1 VVTLYCSGESVLGSL
16 YSETPIE
23 EFVGKFSFLL
33 KNEILF
39 IGWVAHSPV
48 TVMTIL
54 THLLD
59 LNNTVLQKIKWKEA

>member
-1 VVTLYCSGESVLGSL
+1 MLYCSGESVLGSF

-39 IGWVAHSPV
+39 FGCVAHSPV

-59 LNNTVLQKIKWKEA
+59 LNTVLQKIKQKEA